1 MNEFNAALGCVQIDR
16 LNDIVEWKNNYVNK
30 IKGNYSATL
39 NLPDK
44 MISGFYKF
52 IVFQKIKNSTG
63 KVYEKGCH
71 KIFKEK
77 VNLPNTDWVNKNHW
91 CVPVYYKG

>member
-30 IKGNYSATL
+30 IRSSYSNTL
-39 NLPDK
+39 NLPDN

-52 IVFQKIKNSTG
+52 IVFQKIKNG
-63 KVYEKGCH
+63 QVKFMKKVVIKFLERG
-71 KIFKEK
+71 
-77 VNLPNTDWVNKNHW
+77 
-91 CVPVYYKG
+91 

>member
-30 IKGNYSATL
+30 IRSSYSNTL
-39 NLPDK
+39 NLPDN

-52 IVFQKIKNSTG
+52 IVFQKIKMGQVKFMKRLS
-63 KVYEKGCH
+63 
-71 KIFKEK
+71 
-77 VNLPNTDWVNKNHW
+77 
-91 CVPVYYKG
+91 